1 MTTNHDIEFLK
12 QQLTPEQLN
21 AVYAILENSAKG
33 PEKLNQ
39 EKLAATLGITD
50 RTLRKWKAENP
61 AFNALITKLSTN
73 ALRSNIDFVD
83 AKLLEAVGKGHIRAM
98 QLFYQRAGILQQ
110 VAATTT
116 EQLVDAPAPISA
128 AELRSR
134 IEALK
139 GKTAAGE

>member
-1 MTTNHDIEFLK
+1 MTNNHDIEFLK

-33 PEKLNQ
+33 PDKLTQ
-39 EKLAATLGITD
+39 EQLAETLGIAS

-61 AFNALITKLSTN
+61 AFNALITALSTN
-73 ALRSNIDFVD
+73 ALRSNVDFVD
-83 AKLLEAVGKGHIRAM
+83 AKLLEAVGKGHIRAI
-98 QLFYQRAGILQQ
+98 QLYYQRAGITQQ

-116 EQLVDAPAPISA
+116 EQLVDAPAPITA

-134 IEALK
+134 IAAMK
-139 GKTAAGE
+139 GKATGE

>member
-1 MTTNHDIEFLK
+1 MTNSHDIEFLK

-21 AVYAILENSAKG
+21 AVDAILENSAKG
-33 PEKLNQ
+33 PDKLTQ
-39 EKLAATLGITD
+39 EQLAETLGITD

-61 AFNALITKLSTN
+61 AFNELILQLSTN
-73 ALRSNIDFVD
+73 ALRSHVDFVD
-83 AKLLEAVGKGHIRAM
+83 AKLLEAVGKGHIKAM
-98 QLFYQRAGILQQ
+98 ELYFKRAGIIQQ

-134 IEALK
+134 IEAMK
-139 GKTAAGE
+139 GKAATGE